1 MNSFPTYNADLVNK
15 ELADETH
22 QKLKFKSLVQLDI
35 LREEIF
41 LNVMEPTASVKEK
54 LALAEHL
61 VKSTLLEAEAK
72 KAAEVPPT
80 FNFGFNFQS
89 PSGEVKTVGSVIE
102 GQSSVG
108 RPEPLAVESKAPD
121 VMEWD
126 TSEVY
131 EFGGFVGE

>member
-1 MNSFPTYNADLVNK
+1 MNSFPTYNPELVDK

-22 QKLKFKSLVQLDI
+22 QKLKFKSLIQLDI

-41 LNVMEPTASVKEK
+41 LNVMEPSASIKEK

-72 KAAEVPPT
+72 KAAEVPQT

-102 GQSSVG
+102 GSSEAVQVQ
-108 RPEPLAVESKAPD
+108 PPKVKLQEPALVLYES
-121 VMEWD
+121 
-126 TSEVY
+126 S
-131 EFGGFVGE
+131 FLGE

>member
-1 MNSFPTYNADLVNK
+1 MNSFPTYNADRINK

-102 GQSSVG
+102 G
-108 RPEPLAVESKAPD
+108 RPRLGESEPLALESEPPEVVES
-121 VMEWD
+121 
-126 TSEVY
+126 Y
-131 EFGGFVGE
+131 EFSSLVGE